1 MLFNFLCGRM
11 VLTKTDERCIM
22 YFKVYVNM
30 FHDDRIK
37 NLMDIYLYSFLCG
50 FAKDDSQEVYSHY
63 NNQQLVE
70 VFGCSSATISNSITR
85 LEKLGLV
92 KRFEKKGF
100 SEKTFDFF
108 CKRTLKVD
116 TSVYRELAYG
126 DYIYIQSHWLTEWKL
141 PIRAVQ
147 LLGLFNSAYHKLG
160 NNEKLVA
167 SPQDLIVSMGNVNY
181 RTYINNLNLL
191 KELGLIEELTPKNE
205 HNKLFQL
212 SAQLVNDCVESEELF
227 STVDLEE
234 VAKDC
239 KYTVGKFKS
248 LLAWVRRFLR
258 GKSDKVINRVLAILS
273 PKETV
278 SKTLE
283 PLWEA
288 FNFYERESIRLTIP
302 EGVDHR
308 LGYFVQGGSL

>member
-1 MLFNFLCGRM
+1 M
-11 VLTKTDERCIM
+11 VLSNTDERCIM
-22 YFKVYVNM
+22 YFKVYTNM
-30 FHDDRIK
+30 FHDDRLK

-50 FAKDDSQEVYSHY
+50 FSKDNSQDVYSHY

-92 KRFEKKGF
+92 TRFEKKGF
-100 SEKTFDFF
+100 SQKTFDFF
-108 CKRTLKVD
+108 CKRTLKVN
-116 TSVYRELAYG
+116 TSLYKELAYD

-141 PIRAVQ
+141 PLRATQ

-160 NNEKLVA
+160 ENEDLIA
-167 SPQDLIVSMGNVNY
+167 SPQDLIESMGNVNY

-205 HNKLFQL
+205 HNKLFHL
-212 SAQLVNDCVESEELF
+212 SAKIVNDCVESEELF

-234 VAKDC
+234 VAKEC

-248 LLAWVRRFLR
+248 LIAWVRRFLR
-258 GKSDKVINRVLAILS
+258 GKSSKVIDRVLSILS
-273 PKETV
+273 PKEQV
-278 SKTLE
+278 RSTLE

-302 EGVDHR
+302 EGADHR
-308 LGYFVQGGSL
+308 AGYFVQGGSL

>member
-11 VLTKTDERCIM
+11 VLSNTDERCIM

-50 FAKDDSQEVYSHY
+50 FAKDDSQVVYSHY

-116 TSVYRELAYG
+116 TSLFKELAYD

-160 NNEKLVA
+160 KNEKLIA
-167 SPQDLIVSMGNVNY
+167 SPQDLIESMGNVNY

-234 VAKDC
+234 VAKYC
-239 KYTVGKFKS
+239 KYTVGKLKS

-258 GKSDKVINRVLAILS
+258 GKSNKVINRVLAILS
-273 PKETV
+273 PKEKV
-278 SKTLE
+278 SETLE

-308 LGYFVQGGSL
+308 LCYFVQGGSS